1 MLKKKFSIKSSSEIE
16 IMREGGKRLSSI
28 LWQVAKAVRSGM
40 QTRELDIFARNLIE
54 QGGDEPAFLNY
65 KPEFAPRPF
74 PATLCVSVNDEVVH
88 GIPGER
94 VLSEGDI
101 VGLDLGLKHQGF
113 FVDMAVTVPVG
124 NISEADKKLIEMTK
138 QALLVGIAEV
148 KDGVRTGDIGAAIA
162 RVVIPTGLSIV
173 EELGGHGVGEQV
185 HELPFI
191 ANFGRKGTGTKLVS
205 GQTIALEPMLNAGRP
220 EVIFDKQDG
229 FTIRTRDHAHSA
241 HFEVTLVVTPTG
253 ADILTPIFW

>member
-88 GIPGER
+88 GIPGKR

-101 VGLDLGLKHQGF
+101 VG
-113 FVDMAVTVPVG
+113 
-124 NISEADKKLIEMTK
+124 
-138 QALLVGIAEV
+138 
-148 KDGVRTGDIGAAIA
+148 
-162 RVVIPTGLSIV
+162 
-173 EELGGHGVGEQV
+173 
-185 HELPFI
+185 
-191 ANFGRKGTGTKLVS
+191 
-205 GQTIALEPMLNAGRP
+205 
-220 EVIFDKQDG
+220 
-229 FTIRTRDHAHSA
+229 
-241 HFEVTLVVTPTG
+241 
-253 ADILTPIFW
+253 